1 MERYDLEST
10 VLPALL
16 AAAVVTLMAPY
27 AAAQSSSNEW
37 QFAIAPYVWLAGM
50 DGSLDIGGHEAGEG
64 SVDFDNI
71 VDSLDFAFMGHFD
84 MRNEHWVISS
94 DLVFIDLGGSRDY
107 TEGDDTLGTVST
119 GFDATLFELVGGYRV
134 SPAVTLL
141 AGARLVDLGVSVGW
155 DGTLEDRRIDAN
167 ESFVDPLVGVHVLAP
182 LSEKWWFG
190 LRGDVGGFGVG
201 SQLTWQAYA
210 DIGFRVS
217 RLVSFIA
224 GYHALDMDYES
235 GTDAVAVD
243 LDVLVSGPQI
253 AVAFTF

>member
-1 MERYDLEST
+1 MRSRLFLA
-10 VLPALL
+10 VL
-16 AAAVVTLMAPY
+16 AAALTTLVTPQ

-37 QFAIAPYVWLAGM
+37 QFAVAPYVWLAGI
-50 DGSLDIGGHEAGEG
+50 DGSMTIGGHEAGDG

-71 VDSLDFAFMGHFD
+71 IDSLDFAFMGHFD

-94 DLVFIDLGGSRDY
+94 DLIFMDLGGSRDY
-107 TEGDDTLGTVST
+107 TEGDDTEGTVST

-141 AGARLVDLGVSVGW
+141 AGARLVDMGMSIRW
-155 DGTLEDRRIDAN
+155 DGTLEDRRIDASK
-167 ESFVDPLVGVHVLAP
+167 SFVDPLVGVHVFAP

-190 LRGDVGGFGVG
+190 FRGDVGGFGVG
-201 SQLTWQAYA
+201 SELTWQAYA
-210 DIGFRVS
+210 DVGFRVS
-217 RLVSFIA
+217 HLVSILT
-224 GYHALDMDYES
+224 GYHALDMNYES
-235 GTDAVAVD
+235 GTDVVTVD